1 MNIKSSSSRSRSV
14 WNSDLGNI
22 SWFNFALLL
31 ILASPLQSLF
41 YIQALA
47 PVKCWAQMM
56 EMDKIY
62 MNHLKENIEYTE
74 QEEELVR
81 DINVNKIYRDIN
93 APRIRFSNQFKLNI
107 KTFLLKCQRHITE
120 ETSRCLSQSS

>member
-1 MNIKSSSSRSRSV
+1 
-14 WNSDLGNI
+14 
-22 SWFNFALLL
+22 
-31 ILASPLQSLF
+31 
-41 YIQALA
+41 
-47 PVKCWAQMM
+47 MM